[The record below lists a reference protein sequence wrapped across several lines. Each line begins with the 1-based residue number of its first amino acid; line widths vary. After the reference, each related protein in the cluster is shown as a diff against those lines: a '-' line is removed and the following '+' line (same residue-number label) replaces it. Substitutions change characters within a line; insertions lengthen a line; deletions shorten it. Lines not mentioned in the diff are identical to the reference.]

1 MGRGQDFRPNHQ
13 ISQEPLAGLCRL
25 AKKETAMTKGVLRFF
40 TATGVAVLA
49 LTLTLQGAPSAA
61 AEKIVISNWDGYM
74 PPDLLERFT
83 QDTGIEAEMSVHA
96 TNEEV
101 MGKVTAGGG
110 KGYDV
115 LFVSSPFVEALAKL
129 GLIAALDHGKIPN
142 LGNLYDEAR
151 NLTYDPDNQ
160 YSVPYSWG
168 TTGLC
173 YRSDLVQEEP
183 DSWMDLLK
191 PSDDLKGKVTMLAT
205 DRWLMAAG
213 LKALGYSVNSTDAD
227 EIAAAK
233 ALLIEAKRSLLAYDD
248 TTFYSKLVS
257 GEASLVH
264 AWDGWCNYG
273 IAENQAIKFVVPEEG
288 SDMWVDT
295 MVVTEAS
302 QNKDAAHAFIN
313 YVLQPEIHG
322 WVAENILYK
331 VPNEAAM
338 ESVDPG
344 LIETFPNLSMAP
356 AELMQM
362 EQLRDLGQAQ
372 RDYTRAVTE
381 ITAAQ

>member
-1 MGRGQDFRPNHQ
+1 MTEGAFRFSAA
-13 ISQEPLAGLCRL
+13 IGA
-25 AKKETAMTKGVLRFF
+25 AA
-40 TATGVAVLA
+40 LA
-49 LTLTLQGAPSAA
+49 LTLTLQGTPVAA

-83 QDTGIEAEMSVHA
+83 QDTGIEAELSVHA

-110 KGYDV
+110 RGYDV

-129 GLIAALDHGKIPN
+129 GLIAELDHGKIPN
-142 LGNLYDEAR
+142 LENLYPEAR
-151 NLTYDPDNQ
+151 NLEYDPDNQ
-160 YSVPYSWG
+160 YSVPYAWG

-173 YRSDLVQEEP
+173 YRSDLVEEEP

-191 PSDDLKGKVTMLAT
+191 PSDNLKGKVTMLAT

-213 LKALGYSVNSTDAD
+213 LKALGYSVNSTDPD

-233 ALLIEAKRSLLAYDD
+233 ELLIEAKGSLLAYDD

-273 IAENQAIKFVVPEEG
+273 IAENPAIKFVVPEEG

-295 MVVTEAS
+295 MVVTAAS
-302 QNKDAAHAFIN
+302 ENKDAAQAFIN
-313 YVLQPEIHG
+313 YVLQPEVHA

-331 VPNEAAM
+331 VPNAAAM
-338 ESVDPG
+338 ESLDPS
-344 LIETFPNLSMAP
+344 LIQTYPNLGMDP
-356 AELMQM
+356 KELMQK
-362 EQLRDLGQAQ
+362 EQLRDLGQTQ
-372 RDYTRAVTE
+372 RAYTRAVTE